1 MTVEPIADNII
12 PQNDR
17 QRLEA
22 LHRFRILYTESE
34 EAFDNITRIMAEVF
48 DTPMSFISL
57 VDEEKVYYKSQVGP
71 FGRDHVR
78 REDSLCSHTILGTDP
93 LIIEDA
99 KAEAFLAGNPYVSA
113 EGGIRFYAGAPL
125 ITKDGFQIGTA
136 CVVDIKQKKFSDK
149 DKNML
154 VRFAKLVMHEIELR
168 LAMLKQAEIEDRLMT
183 SYKELQFVTDTMP
196 QLVWA
201 TEPDGYSFFFNK
213 GWLDYTGLTFDQVK
227 GDGWAQSVHP
237 DDMDRSLKA
246 WRTAVETGNTYD
258 VEYRL
263 RKHDGEYRWFVAR
276 GTPMK
281 DENGKVIKW
290 YGTSTDIEGQ
300 KKVQQDFQQ
309 EKERFDLVSKA
320 TQDAIWDWNLRTNDI
335 WWNEGFKE
343 LFGYKAEEIEP
354 TIVSWYNR
362 VHPDDRDRVVGGI
375 HKVIDNGSKQWS
387 DEYRFRKRDGSYAI
401 VFDRGYALHD
411 ETGTPYRMLGSMQDV
426 TIRRQQQLELKT
438 SEQRFQAAVEAV
450 EGVLWTNNAE
460 GKMEGEQA
468 GWSSLTGQSYEEYSG
483 YGWAKAVHPEDAQAT
498 VDAWNDAVRERKM
511 FVFRH
516 RLKTKDGHWRMFS
529 VRAVP
534 VFQNDAIKEWVG
546 VHTDIT
552 EQWQAEEKIRH
563 SEQRFQ
569 NLVREATVGIIVLT
583 GEDMCVEV
591 VNDAYGRLIGRKA
604 KDLINRKLFDI
615 IPEAEEPFRGFLD
628 NVRTSGE
635 PVYLFDQYYRVYA
648 DGETIDGYLNIV
660 YQPYKEV
667 DGTTTGVMVL
677 CQDVT
682 PQVIAR
688 KKIERAEETARLAIA
703 SAELGTFDVDLVTNH
718 MEASERLEEIF
729 DVAHASERSR
739 YIDAIHPD
747 DLPIRTQAYE
757 RAYKDGLLEYEG
769 RVIRKNGNIGW
780 IRVKGKISLNDD
792 QQPSKLTGVVQD
804 ITEEKEFAEELRR
817 QVKER
822 TTELE
827 QFTYV
832 SHHDLQEPLRKIS
845 IFIDMI
851 KIESYEQLS
860 EPSRKRLDK
869 VMEAAQRMSR
879 ALRDVLNYASLNK
892 EEQFIKTDLGE
903 VVTAVQN
910 DLELALAEKNAIV
923 HSNELPAV
931 NAIPQQMHQLF
942 YNLLNNALK
951 FSKPGVQPTIEI
963 RCESMETGEVQQY
976 ADLDPNKSY
985 YRFSVA
991 DNGIGFDPQ
1000 MADRIFVM
1008 FQRLH
1013 TRETYAGTGIG
1024 LALCKKVVVNH
1035 KGLIWAESQPGSG
1048 SKFQFILPAS

>member
-1 MTVEPIADNII
+1 MAD
-12 PQNDR
+12 
-17 QRLEA
+17 
-22 LHRFRILYTESE
+22 
-34 EAFDNITRIMAEVF
+34 VF
-48 DTPMSFISL
+48 GTPMSFISL
-57 VDEEKVYYKSQVGP
+57 VDEETVFYKSQVGS
-71 FGRDHVR
+71 FGRKQASR
-78 REDSLCSHTILGTDP
+78 KDSLCSYTILQSQP
-93 LIIEDA
+93 LVIEDT
-99 KAEAFLAGNPYVSA
+99 KAEAYLVGNPLVEA

-125 ITKDGFQIGTA
+125 ITRDGFPIGA
-136 CVVDIKQKKFSDK
+136 VCVVDTKQKKFSDK
-149 DKNML
+149 DKELL

-168 LAMLKQAEIEDRLMT
+168 LSMLKQREMEEQVLT
-183 SYKELQFVTDTMP
+183 SYKELQFVTNTMP

-201 TEPDGYSFFFNK
+201 TEADGYSFFFNK
-213 GWLDYTGLTFDQVK
+213 GWLDYTGLTFEQVK

-237 DDMDRSLKA
+237 DDADRAFKA
-246 WRTAVETGNTYD
+246 WRNAVTSGSTYD

-263 RKHDGEYRWFVAR
+263 RRYDGEYRWFVAR

-281 DENGKVIKW
+281 DENGKVLKW
-290 YGTSTDIEGQ
+290 YGTSTDIQDQ
-300 KKVQQDFQQ
+300 KKVQQDFKQ

-320 TQDAIWDWNLRTNDI
+320 TQDAIWDWNLRTNEI

-362 VHPDDRDRVVGGI
+362 VHPDDKERVVGGI
-375 HKVIDNGSKQWS
+375 HKVIDNGGKQWT

-401 VFDRGYALHD
+401 VLDRGYALHD
-411 ETGTPYRMLGSMQDV
+411 ENGQPYRMLGSMQDV
-426 TIRRQQQLELKT
+426 TVRRQQQSALKA
-438 SEQRFQAAVEAV
+438 SEERFQAAVAAV

-460 GKMEGEQA
+460 GKMQGEQA
-468 GWSSLTGQSYEEYSG
+468 GWSALTGQTYDEYKDF
-483 YGWAKAVHPEDAQAT
+483 GWANAVHPDDAQES
-498 VDAWNDAVRERKM
+498 VEAWNDAVREQKM

-516 RLKTKDGHWRMFS
+516 RVKVKDGRWRMFS

-583 GEDMCVEV
+583 GKDMCVEV

-604 KDLINRKLFDI
+604 QDLINRKLFDI
-615 IPEAEEPFRGFLD
+615 IPEAEEPFRGFLEG
-628 NVRTSGE
+628 VRNSGE

-648 DGETIDGYLNIV
+648 DDKTIDGYLNIV
-660 YQPYKEV
+660 YQPYKEI
-667 DGTTTGVMVL
+667 DGTTAGVMVL

-688 KKIERAEETARLAIA
+688 QKIEKAEETARLAIA
-703 SAELGTFDVDLVTNH
+703 SAELGTFDVDLVTNNI
-718 MEASERLEEIF
+718 MASSRLEEIF
-729 DVAHASERSR
+729 DVVHDSERSR
-739 YIDAIHPD
+739 YIEAIHPD
-747 DLPIRTQAYE
+747 DLVIRSQAYE
-757 RAYKDGLLEYEG
+757 KAYKEGILEYEG
-769 RVIRKNGNIGW
+769 RVIRKNGHVRW
-780 IRVKGKISLNDD
+780 IRVKGRVLLDD
-792 QQPSKLTGVVQD
+792 QQQPSKLTGVVQD

-851 KIESYEQLS
+851 KTESYEQLS
-860 EPSRKRLDK
+860 DTSRKRLDK
-869 VMEAAQRMSR
+869 VMEAAQRMSK

-892 EEQFIKTDLGE
+892 EDQFVQTNLSE
-903 VVTAVQN
+903 VMAAVQN
-910 DLELALAEKNAIV
+910 DLELALAEKNVILNC
-923 HSNELPAV
+923 SELPAIA
-931 NAIPQQMHQLF
+931 AIPQQMHQLF
-942 YNLLNNALK
+942 YNLVNNALK
-951 FSKPGVQPTIEI
+951 FSKPDVQPTITI
-963 RCESMETGEVQQY
+963 RCQQLQKGDVQQY
-976 ADLDPNKSY
+976 EDLDRNKSY
-985 YRFSVA
+985 FHFIVT

-1000 MADRIFVM
+1000 NADRIFVM

-1013 TRETYAGTGIG
+1013 SRDAYAGTGIG
-1024 LALCKKVVVNH
+1024 LALCKKVVANH

-1048 SKFQFILPAS
+1048 SAFHFILPTEQF